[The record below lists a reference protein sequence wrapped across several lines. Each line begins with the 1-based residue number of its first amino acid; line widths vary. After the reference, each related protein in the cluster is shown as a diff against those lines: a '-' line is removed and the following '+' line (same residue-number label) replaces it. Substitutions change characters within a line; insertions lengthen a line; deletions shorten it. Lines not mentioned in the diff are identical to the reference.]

1 MNDVSF
7 TSKHESGRKTI
18 FLDRDGVIN
27 RLEMGS
33 YVTSWDKFEFL
44 GGVLDAIAQLHKA
57 GYLIIVIT
65 NQSAINRGFMTSD
78 DLEDI
83 HSRMLAEIDM
93 AGGKVEAVY
102 HCPHRPDEKC
112 QCRKPETGMF
122 DMVNEDFHV
131 NYENSWF
138 VGDFESDREVAE
150 KMRLKFI
157 LAKGDNGLK
166 EAVSEILRLG
176 KDLTPEG

>member
-1 MNDVSF
+1 MRDASF
-7 TSKHESGRKTI
+7 TGMSESARKTV

-33 YVTSWDKFEFL
+33 YVTSWEKFQFL

-65 NQSAINRGFMTSD
+65 NQSAINRGLMTSD
-78 DLEDI
+78 ALEDI
-83 HSRMLAEIDM
+83 HSRMLAEIEK
-93 AGGKVEAVY
+93 AGGKVDAVY

-122 DMVNEDFHV
+122 DMVNEKFNV

-138 VGDFESDREVAE
+138 VGDFESDRA
-150 KMRLKFI
+150 I
-157 LAKGDNGLK
+157 AKKVGL
-166 EAVSEILRLG
+166 
-176 KDLTPEG
+176 